1 MTLRIGMIGTG
12 ALASL
17 MAARLAEQADV
28 VMLGS
33 WPEQLDAIE
42 AHGLTLVEADGRSQT
57 LSLIAT
63 DEPLLLEPVDVA
75 LVLVKSYQTG
85 TAVRRLRTLLNT
97 DTLIVTLQN
106 GLGNWDTLAQAYGAW
121 RVVQGVTSLGATM
134 VQPGV
139 VRAAGDGPI
148 SLARMAANM
157 FFEPFVACLRAA
169 GFSVELVHDV
179 QGLVW
184 GKLAV
189 NAAINPLTAVLH
201 VRNGLLA
208 EEEALCMIVSG
219 GGALVLAEL
228 FGWFTAY
235 AAMAAMM
242 GIGVITVLLSREP
255 ARPDVAE
262 TSIAADPF
270 GWIRS
275 AVIAPLADFAQ
286 RPHWVAILLFI
297 ALYKYGDALIGV
309 MANPFYLAIGFT
321 KAEIGL
327 VSKSYGVIMT
337 ISGGLIGGV
346 IVARLGIM
354 RALLICGVLQAA
366 SNLVFVAQAMAGAN
380 LSVFIVTM
388 SVENLAGGMGTAA
401 FVAYLS
407 SLCNVAYTA
416 TQYALVSSFM
426 AFTRTIFASGGGWL
440 ADQVDWTTYFLIS
453 TAAALPGL
461 ALLIWM
467 MRAFPTNETA
477 GMAPGRA

>member
-1 MTLRIGMIGTG
+1 MNAWLRSLAVYSDPRIIAILFLGFSSGLPLSLVYGTLSAWLAEAGVSMTMIGLFSWASTAYGFKWLWSPLVDRLPIPVLTG
-12 ALASL
+12 LLGQRRAWMIVAQALTALCMIGLGSSDPAHNLLATAGWAVALAFASATQDIVIDAYRVESL
-17 MAARLAEQADV
+17 KQKE
-28 VMLGS
+28 
-33 WPEQLDAIE
+33 
-42 AHGLTLVEADGRSQT
+42 
-57 LSLIAT
+57 
-63 DEPLLLEPVDVA
+63 
-75 LVLVKSYQTG
+75 
-85 TAVRRLRTLLNT
+85 
-97 DTLIVTLQN
+97 
-106 GLGNWDTLAQAYGAW
+106 
-121 RVVQGVTSLGATM
+121 LGA
-134 VQPGV
+134 G
-139 VRAAGDGPI
+139 AGNI
-148 SLARMAANM
+148 
-157 FFEPFVACLRAA
+157 
-169 GFSVELVHDV
+169 
-179 QGLVW
+179 
-184 GKLAV
+184 
-189 NAAINPLTAVLH
+189 VLGY
-201 VRNGLLA
+201 RLG
-208 EEEALCMIVSG
+208 MIVSG

-235 AAMAAMM
+235 AAMAALM

-255 ARPDVAE
+255 ARPDVEE
-262 TSIAADPF
+262 TSLSADPL

-275 AVIAPLADFAQ
+275 AVVAPLADFAQ

-337 ISGGLIGGV
+337 IAGGLIGGV
-346 IVARLGIM
+346 VVARLGIM
-354 RALLICGVLQAA
+354 RALLICGILQAA
-366 SNLVFVAQAMAGAN
+366 SNLVFVVQAMVGAN

-461 ALLIWM
+461 ALLLWM
-467 MRAFPTNETA
+467 MRAFPTGQTA

>member
-1 MTLRIGMIGTG
+1 MSAWLRSLAVYTDPRIIAILFLGFSSGLPLSLVYGTLSAWLAEAGVSMTMIGLFSWASTAYG
-12 ALASL
+12 FKWLWSPLVDRLPIPVLTRLLGQRRGWMILAQVLTALCMIGLGSSDPAHNLLATAGWAVALAFASATQDIVIDAYRVESL
-17 MAARLAEQADV
+17 E
-28 VMLGS
+28 
-33 WPEQLDAIE
+33 EKE
-42 AHGLTLVEADGRSQT
+42 
-57 LSLIAT
+57 
-63 DEPLLLEPVDVA
+63 
-75 LVLVKSYQTG
+75 
-85 TAVRRLRTLLNT
+85 
-97 DTLIVTLQN
+97 
-106 GLGNWDTLAQAYGAW
+106 
-121 RVVQGVTSLGATM
+121 LGA
-134 VQPGV
+134 G
-139 VRAAGDGPI
+139 AGNI
-148 SLARMAANM
+148 
-157 FFEPFVACLRAA
+157 
-169 GFSVELVHDV
+169 
-179 QGLVW
+179 
-184 GKLAV
+184 
-189 NAAINPLTAVLH
+189 VLGY
-201 VRNGLLA
+201 RLG
-208 EEEALCMIVSG
+208 MIVSG

-275 AVIAPLADFAQ
+275 AVVAPLADFAQ

-366 SNLVFVAQAMAGAN
+366 SNLVFVAQAMVGAN

>member
-1 MTLRIGMIGTG
+1 MSAWLRSLAVYTDPRIIAILFLGFSSGLPLSLVYGTLSAWLAEAGVSMTMIGLFSWASTAYG
-12 ALASL
+12 FKWLWSPLVDRLPIPILTRLLGQRRGWMILAQVLTALCMIGLGSSDPAHNLLATAGWAVALAFASATQDIVIDAYRVESL
-17 MAARLAEQADV
+17 E
-28 VMLGS
+28 
-33 WPEQLDAIE
+33 EKE
-42 AHGLTLVEADGRSQT
+42 
-57 LSLIAT
+57 
-63 DEPLLLEPVDVA
+63 
-75 LVLVKSYQTG
+75 
-85 TAVRRLRTLLNT
+85 
-97 DTLIVTLQN
+97 
-106 GLGNWDTLAQAYGAW
+106 
-121 RVVQGVTSLGATM
+121 LGA
-134 VQPGV
+134 G
-139 VRAAGDGPI
+139 AGNI
-148 SLARMAANM
+148 
-157 FFEPFVACLRAA
+157 
-169 GFSVELVHDV
+169 
-179 QGLVW
+179 
-184 GKLAV
+184 
-189 NAAINPLTAVLH
+189 VLGY
-201 VRNGLLA
+201 RLG
-208 EEEALCMIVSG
+208 MIVSG